1 MARAGVL
8 ARASMNP
15 IKDVEDFIEYLRI
28 AGKSQHTVRQY
39 ASRVYSFFEAVGKRS
54 VAELTEDDVK
64 NFVLKLREEASDP
77 VAKSYAHALRAF
89 FKFHNRPDLMRY
101 VPSFKVESER
111 IQWLPYET
119 VLKIIRGSPV
129 LAVAYDLALRV
140 GEVLLLRAE
149 EYDPATGTI
158 VVHREKSGLSM
169 LMKLGD
175 YANALLRK
183 YVEENKPKGQ
193 LFPYTRAQVNAMFK
207 EALRRAG
214 LDPSQYTFHVLR
226 HSRATHMA
234 IDMLLRRGSV
244 DIYAIATFLGHSNLA
259 TVMRYV
265 HAAQSYVASRL
276 ASR

>member
-1 MARAGVL
+1 MTRSGRLSQAL
-8 ARASMNP
+8 LNP
-15 IKDVEDFIEYLRI
+15 IKDVEDFIEYLRV
-28 AGKSQHTVRQY
+28 ANRSEHTVRQY
-39 ASRVYSFFEAVGKRS
+39 GARAYMFFDAVGKRS

-64 NFVLKLREEASDP
+64 EFIKRLRQQASEPVLKSFSA
-77 VAKSYAHALRAF
+77 ALRAF

-101 VPSFKVESER
+101 VPSFKVTSER
-111 IQWLPYET
+111 VQWLPYET

-129 LAVAYDLALRV
+129 LAVAYDLALRI
-140 GEVLLLRAE
+140 GEVELLRAD

-158 VVHREKSGLSM
+158 VVHREKSGTSM
-169 LMKLGD
+169 LVKLGS

-183 YVEENKPKGQ
+183 YVEENRPKGR
-193 LFPYTRAQVNAMFK
+193 LFPYNRVEINDMFK

-214 LDPSQYTFHVLR
+214 LDPDQYTFHVLR

-234 IDMLLRRGSV
+234 IEMLQRTGNV

-265 HAAQSYVASRL
+265 HAAQSYVASRI